1 MELPPTWVMLVSSSI
16 MGLITRYQ
24 AKKQGKNPLFWF
36 WIGFLF
42 GGLGIFAF
50 FLTKKTNASSKPT
63 PIHLFPKVNL
73 HLGPWYYA
81 ENQTILGPFSRDYIQ
96 KLLDENRIN
105 LSTLVW
111 HDSMPEWE
119 KLEKFTEK

>member
-1 MELPPTWVMLVSSSI
+1 MELPPTWFMIVSSSV

-24 AKKQGKNPLFWF
+24 AKKHGKNPKFWF

-50 FLTKKTNASSKPT
+50 FLTKIISLKPK
-63 PIHLFPKVNL
+63 PAPVNLLPKVNL
-73 HLGPWYYA
+73 ALGAWYYA
-81 ENQTILGPFSRDYIQ
+81 DNQTILGPFSNSHIQ
-96 KLLDENRIN
+96 KLLDEHTIT

-111 HDSMPEWE
+111 HESMENWE
-119 KLEKFTEK
+119 KLENFK